1 MVLFGKPDTLTS
13 TMKKIKAGE
22 FRNSIELN
30 SWLIRIGA
38 ELDLKA
44 KQIAWMVGHSR
55 REVRAFAAD
64 KLSEMNDKDVV
75 DLLLKEMEGKTA
87 SIRFE
92 IAGLAMKLDPRK
104 VYASLGR
111 MLHSK
116 DVDTRMSALDLIV
129 ASNDPLEY
137 LSHLKAAIKDPD
149 LSIREKTVK
158 ILCTKPDNP
167 TAYLILRNLV
177 HDEEDP
183 IRRRV
188 IEALS
193 KSANPDIVEPFLERL
208 PLEPPRV
215 QSLMVQ
221 ALIQLARNPLAKVED
236 KLLPML
242 ADEKKIVRN
251 SAVKLLK
258 EIPNRVHVIRQ
269 FLLFSKGLAHWLR
282 DRTYQSFSLMTHGL
296 IDPIM
301 ELMEDENPE
310 IRVGAMMLAADS
322 SDPRVVPIL
331 RKIFLGNDDWWVRVL
346 AADQL
351 AKFPRSD
358 VTDTLISKINDP
370 DLRYSIVA
378 ALGVIDSP
386 AVIPPLLICLN
397 DPQRTIRMAV
407 LDALENIHYPEVA
420 DAVAQVAI
428 GDTED
433 EVRDKALLTLEAM
446 GTAGAERMQAVLN
459 IQKDTALASLNG
471 LDQELELEMVNP
483 DLK

>member
-1 MVLFGKPDTLTS
+1 MALFGKPDTLTS

-22 FRNSIELN
+22 FRNAIELK
-30 SWLIRIGA
+30 SWLTRIGA

-44 KQIAWMVGHSR
+44 KQITWMVGHSR
-55 REVRAFAAD
+55 REVRLFAAD

-75 DLLLKEMEGKTA
+75 DLLMKEMEGKSA

-92 IAGLAMKLDPRK
+92 IASLAMKLNPGK
-104 VYASLGR
+104 VYANLGR
-111 MLHSK
+111 MLHSRE
-116 DVDTRMSALDLIV
+116 VESRMSALDHIA
-129 ASNDPLEY
+129 ASDEPLEY
-137 LSHLKAAIKDPD
+137 LSHLRAAIKDPD
-149 LSIREKTVK
+149 LSIRERTVR
-158 ILCTKPDNP
+158 ILCGKPDNP

-177 HDEEDP
+177 HDDEDP
-183 IRRRV
+183 IRKRV

-208 PLEPPRV
+208 PLESPRI
-215 QSLMVQ
+215 QSLMVE
-221 ALIQLARNPLAKVED
+221 ALIRLARNPRAKLED

-242 ADEKKIVRN
+242 ADENKLVRE

-258 EIPNRVHVIRQ
+258 EIPNRVHVIRA

-282 DRTYQSFSLMTHGL
+282 DRTHQSFRLMTQDL
-296 IDPIM
+296 LDPIM
-301 ELMEDENPE
+301 ELMEDKNPE

-322 SDPRVVPIL
+322 NDPRVIPIL

-351 AKFPRSD
+351 ARFPRSD

-370 DLRYSIVA
+370 DLRYSIVS
-378 ALGVIDSP
+378 ALGVIESP

-420 DAVAQVAI
+420 DAVAQVAV
-428 GDTED
+428 GDAED
-433 EVRDKALLTLEAM
+433 EVRDKAVLTLEAM
-446 GTAGAERMQAVLN
+446 GSVGSNRLEAVLN
-459 IQKDTALASLNG
+459 IQKDPAMAPLKGS
-471 LDQELELEMVNP
+471 DKEFELEMENP
-483 DLK
+483 DLR